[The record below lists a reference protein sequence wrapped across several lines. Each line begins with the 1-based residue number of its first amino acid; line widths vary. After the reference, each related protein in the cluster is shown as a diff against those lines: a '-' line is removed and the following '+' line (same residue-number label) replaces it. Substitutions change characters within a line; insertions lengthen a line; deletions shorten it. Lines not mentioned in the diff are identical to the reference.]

1 MRGSQNFEI
10 GLRTPGHAHLGAN
23 LWSGGK
29 SLPDKFK
36 NVIIA
41 HDMTKKEREQCKVL
55 VENAKFKTE
64 NAAGEWIY
72 RVRGPPG
79 RMKIVQFRTRQMD

>member
-1 MRGSQNFEI
+1 MESYKM
-10 GLRTPGHAHLGAN
+10 
-23 LWSGGK
+23 K

-64 NAAGEWIY
+64 NVAGN
-72 RVRGPPG
+72 GF
-79 RMKIVQFRTRQMD
+79 IVSGVPMDG